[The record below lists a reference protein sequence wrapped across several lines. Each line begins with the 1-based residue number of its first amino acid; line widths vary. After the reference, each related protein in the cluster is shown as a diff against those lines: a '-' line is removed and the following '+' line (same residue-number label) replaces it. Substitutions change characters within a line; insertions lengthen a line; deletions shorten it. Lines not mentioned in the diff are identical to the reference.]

1 MHKNANH
8 FAVARMG
15 APSLPAILLGESRTQ
30 LRIGKA
36 TRDGTS
42 RAELIAANEKL
53 REDLMRQRALSRDL
67 RNVLFSLDVPAL
79 FLDRALK
86 IRVFT
91 PAASVLFGLLLG
103 DVGKSAAEMSS
114 LAADAD
120 LQDDWRAVLRDGV
133 PVEREVRTACGAW
146 FARRA
151 MPYRAETGSIDGV
164 VLTFIDIGERKR
176 QAQDLSEAGDA
187 LRRFARDLTPMRDM
201 LARIDDPARAR
212 EILSRLDRK
221 LDTLAGRLG
230 ASDSDSDN
238 DTVDDT
244 IDADDPQPIEI
255 SLPADMPDAE
265 DSARRLDGLSK
276 RQREILDLVLAG
288 HPSKNIA
295 ADLGISRR
303 TVEGHRAAIMK
314 KLGVKCLPALA
325 RMAVAAAMRANASAA
340 APPPA

>member
-1 MHKNANH
+1 MNKNANH

-15 APSLPAILLGESRTQ
+15 AASLPAILLGEPRAQ
-30 LRIGKA
+30 LRIGKSGRERGGA
-36 TRDGTS
+36 S

-53 REDLMRQRALSRDL
+53 REDLARQRAMSRDL

-79 FLDRALK
+79 FLDRTLK

-103 DVGKSAAEMSS
+103 DVGKPTAEIPSF
-114 LAADAD
+114 AADSD
-120 LQDDWRAVLRDGV
+120 LQDDACDVLRDGA
-133 PVEREVRTACGAW
+133 PVEREIQTACGAW
-146 FARRA
+146 FARRV

-164 VLTFIDIGERKR
+164 VVTYIDIGERKR
-176 QAQDLSEAGDA
+176 QAQDLSEAGDT
-187 LRRFARDLTPMRDM
+187 LRRFARHLTPMRDL

-212 EILSRLDRK
+212 EILARLDRK
-221 LDTLAGRLG
+221 LDTLAARLG
-230 ASDSDSDN
+230 APEGRVDE
-238 DTVDDT
+238 DTPV
-244 IDADDPQPIEI
+244 ADDEQPIEI
-255 SLPADMPDAE
+255 TLPADMPDAE

-314 KLGVKCLPALA
+314 KLGVKSLPALA
-325 RMAVAAAMRANASAA
+325 RMAMAAAMRTNAGAA

>member
-1 MHKNANH
+1 MNKNANH

-15 APSLPAILLGESRTQ
+15 APSLPAILLGESRKQ
-30 LRIGKA
+30 LRIE
-36 TRDGTS
+36 TRKQPKDGAS

-53 REDLMRQRALSRDL
+53 REDLIRQRALSRDL

-79 FLDRALK
+79 FLDRTLK

-103 DVGKSAAEMSS
+103 DVGKPATEMSS

-120 LQDDWRAVLRDGV
+120 LQDDSRDVLRDGA
-133 PVEREVRTACGAW
+133 PIEREIQTSCGTW

-151 MPYRAETGSIDGV
+151 MPYRSESGAIDGV
-164 VLTFIDIGERKR
+164 VVTYVDIGDRKR
-176 QAQDLSEAGDA
+176 QAQDISEAGDA
-187 LRRFARDLTPMRDM
+187 LRRFARNLTPMRDM
-201 LARIDDPARAR
+201 LARIDDPTRAR
-212 EILSRLDRK
+212 EILARLDRK
-221 LDTLAGRLG
+221 LDTLAARLG
-230 ASDSDSDN
+230 ASEENVAEDAR
-238 DTVDDT
+238 V
-244 IDADDPQPIEI
+244 ADDEPSIEI
-255 SLPADMPDAE
+255 SLPADMPDAK

-295 ADLGISRR
+295 VDLGISRR

-325 RMAVAAAMRANASAA
+325 RMAMAAAMRANAGAA

>member
-8 FAVARMG
+8 FAVARRG
-15 APSLPAILLGESRTQ
+15 TPSLPAILLGEPRTQ
-30 LRIGKA
+30 LRFGKA

-79 FLDRALK
+79 FLDRMLK

-103 DVGKSAAEMSS
+103 DVGKPAVEMPS
-114 LAADAD
+114 LAADGD
-120 LQDDWRAVLRDGV
+120 LRDDSRDVLRDGA
-133 PVEREVRTACGAW
+133 PVEREIQTACGAW

-151 MPYRAETGSIDGV
+151 MPYRAENGAIDGV
-164 VLTFIDIGERKR
+164 VVTFIDIGERKR

-187 LRRFARDLTPMRDM
+187 LRRFARHLTPMRDM

-212 EILSRLDRK
+212 EILARLDRK

-230 ASDSDSDN
+230 AQDA
-238 DTVDDT
+238 DTLDDT
-244 IDADDPQPIEI
+244 IDAEEPQPIEVT
-255 SLPADMPDAE
+255 LPADMPDAE

-314 KLGVKCLPALA
+314 KLGVKSLPALA
-325 RMAVAAAMRANASAA
+325 RMAMAAAMRTNAGAA

>member
-1 MHKNANH
+1 MNKNANH
-8 FAVARMG
+8 FAVARLG
-15 APSLPAILLGESRTQ
+15 TAVLPAILLGESRKQ
-30 LRIGKA
+30 LRIE
-36 TRDGTS
+36 TRKQPKDGAS

-53 REDLMRQRALSRDL
+53 REDLARQRALSRDL

-79 FLDRALK
+79 FLDRTLK

-103 DVGKSAAEMSS
+103 DVGRPAAEMSS

-120 LQDDWRAVLRDGV
+120 LQDDSRAVLRDGA
-133 PVEREVRTACGAW
+133 PIEREIQTACGAW
-146 FARRA
+146 FVRRA
-151 MPYRAETGSIDGV
+151 MPYRSETGSIDGV
-164 VLTFIDIGERKR
+164 VVTFIDIGERKR
-176 QAQDLSEAGDA
+176 QALDLSEAGDA
-187 LRRFARDLTPMRDM
+187 LRRFARHLTPMRDL

-212 EILSRLDRK
+212 EILARLDRK

-230 ASDSDSDN
+230 ARDGDAL
-238 DTVDDT
+238 DDT
-244 IDADDPQPIEI
+244 IDADDASDARPTEI
-255 SLPADMPDAE
+255 NLPADMPDAE

-325 RMAVAAAMRANASAA
+325 RMAMAAAMRA
-340 APPPA
+340 PH

>member
-1 MHKNANH
+1 MNKNANQ
-8 FAVARMG
+8 FALTRPG
-15 APSLPAILLGESRTQ
+15 TAPFPAILLGDSHKQ

-36 TRDGTS
+36 TRNGTS

-53 REDLMRQRALSRDL
+53 REDLARQRALSRDL

-79 FLDRALK
+79 FLDRTLK
-86 IRVFT
+86 IRLFT

-103 DVGKSAAEMSS
+103 DVGKPAAEMSP
-114 LAADAD
+114 LAVDSD
-120 LQDDWRAVLRDGV
+120 LQEDSRDVLRDGV
-133 PVEREVRTACGAW
+133 PVEREIQTACGAY

-151 MPYRAETGSIDGV
+151 MPYRSESGSIDGV
-164 VLTFIDIGERKR
+164 VVTFIDIGERKR
-176 QAQDLSEAGDA
+176 QARDTSEAGDA
-187 LRRFARDLTPMRDM
+187 
-201 LARIDDPARAR
+201 
-212 EILSRLDRK
+212 
-221 LDTLAGRLG
+221 
-230 ASDSDSDN
+230 
-238 DTVDDT
+238 
-244 IDADDPQPIEI
+244 QPIEI
-255 SLPADMPDAE
+255 TLPADMPDAD

-325 RMAVAAAMRANASAA
+325 RMAVAAAMRAPN
-340 APPPA
+340 